1 MEKYKLIPKITLWA
15 LMAIGIVVTVMFFF
29 LGGSEGTLEVA
40 GDFLNIP
47 YYTDLM
53 LNWNYI
59 LFALVCLATLCAVVA
74 KFIGMLRVDVKK
86 ALGTLGVVIAF
97 VLLVVLCWVMGS
109 PEEVKIIGYEG
120 SDNVGTM
127 AQLADACMYLTYILF
142 ACTLLTMI
150 GGVIYTKTLK

>member
-1 MEKYKLIPKITLWA
+1 MEKYKLIPKITLWV
-15 LMAIGIVVTVMFFF
+15 LMAIGVIVTVMFFF

-53 LNWNYI
+53 LNWNYT
-59 LFALVCLATLCAVVA
+59 LFALVCLATLSAVIA
-74 KFIGMLRVDVKK
+74 KFIGMMRVDMKK
-86 ALGTLGVVIAF
+86 ALGTLGVVVAF

-109 PEEVKIIGYEG
+109 PEEIKIIGYEG
-120 SDNVGTM
+120 SDNVGVM

-142 ACTLLTMI
+142 AGTLLTMLC
-150 GGVIYTKTLK
+150 GFIYTKTLK